1 MADTRTPAARTAAR
15 KLLAEADRIIA
26 RAARHEIT
34 LTRGDFTVSE
44 GDLYLDGMD
53 PKEWIDAMIMD

>member
-1 MADTRTPAARTAAR
+1 MADTRTPAAR
-15 KLLAEADRIIA
+15 KLLAAEADKVIA